1 MRQGMEMSL
10 AETLHISNAHGSAI
24 RGVWTDG
31 TIVATT
37 GIDQRLKIWRLAF
50 AKGNGGGTGG
60 RGEGEGEGK
69 GEGDGGGGRLS
80 CAHAFCTAV
89 EAGETE
95 CLNVESLMNQITR
108 ASWGE
113 RLGVAG
119 ERKFRAKVRH
129 ATPAARARKQG

>member
-95 CLNVESLMNQITR
+95 CLDVAVDGGNPDLLHVALAGRGMSVMHV
-108 ASWGE
+108 
-113 RLGVAG
+113 RLKDPAG
-119 ERKFRAKVRH
+119 E
-129 ATPAARARKQG
+129 